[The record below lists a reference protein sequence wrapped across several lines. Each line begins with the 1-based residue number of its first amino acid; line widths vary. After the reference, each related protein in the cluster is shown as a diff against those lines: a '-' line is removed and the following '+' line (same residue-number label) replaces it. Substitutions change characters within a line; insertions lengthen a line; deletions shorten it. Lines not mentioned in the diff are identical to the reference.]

1 MREVI
6 KNTLPREV
14 REVTS
19 NFLPYGAVR
28 EGKSLATSF
37 TGKEVHPLRGC
48 HFPTVITTSR
58 ERKVGLSC
66 ADIPFPA
73 SVTSARAA

>member
-1 MREVI
+1 M
-6 KNTLPREV
+6 KNTLHREV

-19 NFLPYGAVR
+19 NFLPSNVKR
-28 EGKSLATSF
+28 KRKLLATSF
-37 TGKEVHPLRGC
+37 TGKEVYPLRGYY
-48 HFPTVITTSR
+48 FPTVITTSR